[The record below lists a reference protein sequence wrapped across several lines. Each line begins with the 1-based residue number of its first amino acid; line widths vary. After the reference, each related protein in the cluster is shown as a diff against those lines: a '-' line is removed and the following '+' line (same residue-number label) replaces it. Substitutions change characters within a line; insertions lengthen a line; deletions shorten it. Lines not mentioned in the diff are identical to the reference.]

1 MKNTIILTLFSFL
14 IFSIMLNILLWQE
27 MENFRAELNRIIMPV
42 GEDDLQKLMEEIK
55 NLSNTDINA
64 GNDT

>member
-1 MKNTIILTLFSFL
+1 MKNTIIVSLFLMLTFSVT
-14 IFSIMLNILLWQE
+14 LNIVLWQE
-27 MENFRAELNRIIMPV
+27 MCSFRSELQRMIMPV
-42 GEDDLQKLMEEIK
+42 GDDDLEKLMEEIK

>member
-1 MKNTIILTLFSFL
+1 MKNALIVMLFLFL
-14 IFSIMLNILLWQE
+14 VFSVTLNIVLWRE
-27 MENFRAELNRIIMPV
+27 MENFRTELNRIIMPI
-42 GEDDLQKLMEEIK
+42 GDDDLQKLMEEIK

>member
-1 MKNTIILTLFSFL
+1 MKNALIVMLFLSL
-14 IFSIMLNILLWQE
+14 VFSATLNIVLWQE
-27 MENFRAELNRIIMPV
+27 MENFRAELTRIIMPV
-42 GEDDLQKLMEEIK
+42 GDDDLQKLMEEIK

>member
-1 MKNTIILTLFSFL
+1 MKNALIVILFLSLVFSAT
-14 IFSIMLNILLWQE
+14 LNIVLWQE

-42 GEDDLQKLMEEIK
+42 GDDDLQKLMEEIK